1 MISKYEQ
8 QIIDQNK
15 ENKSGT
21 ALIIQKDQNITNLQF
36 LDMLHDQYKVFCIK
50 CCNSIKF
57 DQTPKYIKELHL
69 YACNLNE
76 IQGIEQMNQLVQLSI
91 AENQIKSIK
100 ALQNMCNLT
109 HLILNGNNISDL
121 TPLQQLDNLSYLNL
135 QTNCIEDV
143 YCLRKLVNLG
153 QLFLGFNKIGD
164 IAPLQD
170 MINLIELQ
178 LQSNQIIDVSP
189 LQNMYCMFSLEL
201 SQNQIVDISAIKH
214 LPFKYLNISDN
225 FIITAINNESK
236 IISHNQKSPT
246 AHQISFSCTLS
257 ALYLI
262 QTKLIEIRFMRERIS
277 FQKVRLYQNVT
288 KNINDHLTVLNKRN
302 IKLQMFLDQNGCD
315 SQ

>member
-1 MISKYEQ
+1 MTTKSEQ

-15 ENKSGT
+15 ENTSGP
-21 ALIIQKDQNITNLQF
+21 ALIIQKDQNITNLKF

-69 YACNLNE
+69 YACNFNE

-91 AENQIKSIK
+91 TKNQIKSIK

-109 HLILNGNNISDL
+109 HLILNDNNISDL
-121 TPLQQLDNLSYLNL
+121 TPLQSLDNLGYLNL

-153 QLFLGFNKIGD
+153 QLFLGFNKIRD

-178 LQSNQIIDVSP
+178 LQSNLIIDILA

-201 SQNQIVDISAIKH
+201 TQNQIVDASAINH
-214 LPFKYLNISDN
+214 LPIKYLDISEN

-236 IISHNQKSPT
+236 IISYNQKSPT
-246 AHQISFSCTLS
+246 VHQISFSHTLS

-262 QTKLIEIRFMRERIS
+262 QTKLTEIRFMRKRIS
-277 FQKVRLYQNVT
+277 FQKVRSHQNVT
-288 KNINDHLTVLNKRN
+288 KNINNHLTVLNKRN
-302 IKLQMFLDQNGCD
+302 LKLQMFLDQNGCD